1 MKIDTNFYSLEFP
14 KYAKKVR
21 TKIAPA
27 SINDKESIIQ
37 ILNSA
42 NILYSLESDDRI
54 GIIGKHF
61 DVVDK
66 LREYIS
72 HCSIES
78 EKCYNTVAQRL
89 CKDVQFKALL
99 G

>member
-1 MKIDTNFYSLEFP
+1 MKINTNYYSLEFP

-21 TKIAPA
+21 TKITPA
-27 SINDKESIIQ
+27 SNNDKEHIIQ
-37 ILNSA
+37 ILDSA
-42 NILYSLESDDRI
+42 NIPYSLESDDRI

-78 EKCYNTVAQRL
+78 EKCYNAVAQRL